1 MKLGRQFHWKVL
13 LASGLL
19 LLSACATRTPELRP
33 ADAHFWS
40 GRMALQIASQPPQ
53 SLSAGFE
60 LTSQQ
65 QTGELKLLSP
75 LGSILAQLEWA
86 PGRARLEQGGQIWQN
101 NSLDGLL
108 VQLTGAPLPMEALID
123 WLQAVP
129 TQIPGWTA
137 DLTRIKEGKLWVQNT
152 PSSSVPA
159 PPQVTLQLIVE
170 P

>member
-1 MKLGRQFHWKVL
+1 MRRGYSFHWKAL
-13 LASGLL
+13 AASGLL
-19 LLSACATRTPELRP
+19 LLSACATRAPEVRP

-40 GRMALQIASQPPQ
+40 GRMALQIASTPPQ

-60 LTSQQ
+60 LKSQK

-75 LGSILAQLEWA
+75 LGSIMAQLEWA
-86 PGRARLEQGGQIWQN
+86 PGRARLAQGGQIWQD

-108 VQLTGAPLPMEALID
+108 IQLTGAPLPMEALID

-137 DLTRIKEGKLWVQNT
+137 DLTHIGEGKLWVQNI
-152 PSSSVPA
+152 PSAAVPA
-159 PPQVTLQLIVE
+159 QPQVTLRLIVE